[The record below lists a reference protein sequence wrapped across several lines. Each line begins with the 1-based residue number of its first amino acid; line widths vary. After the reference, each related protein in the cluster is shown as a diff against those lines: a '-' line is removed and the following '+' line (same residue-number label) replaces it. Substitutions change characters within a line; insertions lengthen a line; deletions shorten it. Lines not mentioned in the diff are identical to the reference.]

1 MIKGMPKRRSISWQL
16 IAGIVAG
23 AMLLAQVPSG
33 QPTVH
38 AAETVDL
45 TLVLALDVSG
55 SVDEDEFDLQR
66 RGLAAAFRNPLV
78 IDAIQRGPRRRIAV
92 TAVQWA
98 GFNSQRV
105 VVPWVVIGSSSDA
118 RRFADR
124 LARMERVYPDGPTHL
139 TGAIQF
145 AAKLSATAPF
155 AGVRQV
161 IDISGDGKN
170 NVGLPPRE
178 ARDAAVKLGITI
190 NGLVI
195 QNASVGLVEYY
206 RETVIGGRGAFTIA
220 ASDYEDYPRAILKK
234 LLREIDVRL
243 S

>member
-1 MIKGMPKRRSISWQL
+1 MIRGMPKRRLFPWQL
-16 IAGIVAG
+16 IAGVIVG
-23 AMLLAQVPSG
+23 AVLLAQVLPA
-33 QPTVH
+33 QPDVH
-38 AAETVDL
+38 AAEPVDL

-78 IDAIQRGPRRRIAV
+78 IDAIRRGPRRRIAV

-98 GFNSQRV
+98 GFESQRV
-105 VVPWVVIGSSSDA
+105 VVPWAVIGSASDA
-118 RRFADR
+118 EKFADR
-124 LARMERVYPDGPTHL
+124 LASMARIYPDGPTHL
-139 TGAIQF
+139 TGAIKF
-145 AAKLSATAPF
+145 TTKLSLTAPF

-161 IDISGDGKN
+161 IDISGDGTN

-178 ARDAAVKLGITI
+178 ARDAAVNLGITI

-206 RETVIGGRGAFTIA
+206 RATVIGGRGAFTIA